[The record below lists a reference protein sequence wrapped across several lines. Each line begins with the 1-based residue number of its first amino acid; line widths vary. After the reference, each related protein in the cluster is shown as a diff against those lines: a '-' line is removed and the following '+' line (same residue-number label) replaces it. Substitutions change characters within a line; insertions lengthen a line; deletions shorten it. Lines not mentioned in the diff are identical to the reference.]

1 MGNFRTAMQNEVPVN
16 EDLGVVLYFAPDEGE
31 EFPEFLFFP
40 EEIIRESGWKK
51 ASRKGKQ
58 IWNRIRDAYES
69 SAIDL
74 FATDRFV
81 RRLRSFKKVTV
92 FLNKPIEPSLVK
104 KRLRQIF
111 RDRSYH
117 HLRWMIIDALLLPV
131 SLITVPLPGPNVFG
145 YYLMFRVYSH
155 WKSYRSAS
163 NTPLDE
169 VDVRVNDQANDV
181 NTFLRK
187 SKDIRSALRELRQ
200 KYGLRAVQEEKFIP
214 QMEMAK
220 EIWSRLKHHFLKS
233 SDHVTDL

>member
-1 MGNFRTAMQNEVPVN
+1 MQNEIPVS
-16 EDLGVVLYFAPDEGE
+16 EDLGAVLYFSPDEGAE
-31 EFPEFLFFP
+31 SPEFLFFP

-58 IWNRIRDAYES
+58 IWSKLRDAYES
-69 SAIDL
+69 SAVDL

-92 FLNKPIEPSLVK
+92 FLNKPIEPLLVK
-104 KRLRQIF
+104 KRLRQIL

-117 HLRWMIIDALLLPV
+117 HLRWMIVDTLLLPV
-131 SLITVPLPGPNVFG
+131 SLIAFPLPGPNVIG
-145 YYLMFRVYSH
+145 YYLLFRVFSH

-169 VDVRVNDQANDV
+169 VDVRVSDHAGDV
-181 NTFLRK
+181 NAFLRK
-187 SKDIRSALRELRQ
+187 SKDIRSALREMRQ

-214 QMEMAK
+214 QMEMVK
-220 EIWSRLKHHFLKS
+220 EIWSRLKQHFLKS
-233 SDHVTDL
+233 AHHEN